1 MRVLVLGGTR
11 FIGPPA
17 VQRLVAAG
25 DEVVCFHRGQSD
37 DPRLAA
43 VRRIQGDRAAL
54 EDHRDAVLAFAPE
67 VILDM
72 RPLERADT
80 ERVLELCAGVA
91 RRLVSISS
99 GDVYRAFGRVN
110 GLEEG
115 EAEPGPIA
123 EAGPLRTG
131 RFPYRGIAPGLDNY
145 EKIHVEEATMAAD
158 GVGGIEGVVLRL
170 PMVYGPGDY
179 QHRLFPWVKRADDGR
194 TRVPMGAAFA
204 DWRMSRAFVDD
215 VALAIELGCRHE
227 RARGIYNV
235 AEPDALSMAAWAAS
249 AGVTAVPV
257 DRDRCPA
264 HLEGTDCDA
273 QHVEMD
279 STKIRRELGY
289 AERGP
294 RTDAIAATIAWERAN
309 PPAID
314 PAQYDYAEEDRLLAD
329 ASPDAD

>member
-1 MRVLVLGGTR
+1 MRVLVLGGTK

-25 DEVVCFHRGQSD
+25 DEVVCFHRGQND
-37 DPRLAA
+37 DPRLAD
-43 VRRIQGDRAAL
+43 VRRIQGDRANL
-54 EDHRDAVLAFAPE
+54 EEFRAPFLEFAPE
-67 VILDM
+67 VVLDM
-72 RPLERADT
+72 RPIERADT
-80 ERVLELCAGVA
+80 ERVLELFAGVA

-110 GLEEG
+110 GIEEG
-115 EAEPGPIA
+115 DAEPGPIP
-123 EAGPLRTG
+123 EDGPLRTG
-131 RFPYRGIAPGLDNY
+131 RFPYRGAAPHLENY
-145 EKIHVEEATMAAD
+145 DKIHVEEATMAAD
-158 GVGGIEGVVLRL
+158 LAGGIEGVVLRL

-194 TRVPMGAAFA
+194 NRVPMGSAFS

-235 AEPDALSMAAWAAS
+235 AEPDALSMAAWAGA
-249 AGVTAVPV
+249 AGVQVVPV
-257 DRDRCPA
+257 DRAACPE
-264 HLEGTDCDA
+264 HLQGTACDA

-279 STKIRRELGY
+279 SGKIRRELGY
-289 AERGP
+289 AETGP

-309 PPAID
+309 PPEID
-314 PAQYDYAEEDRLLAD
+314 PAQFDYAAEDLLLRD
-329 ASPDAD
+329 AGA

>member
-1 MRVLVLGGTR
+1 MRVLVLGGTK

-25 DEVVCFHRGQSD
+25 DAVVCFHRGQSD
-37 DPRLAA
+37 DPRLAD
-43 VRRIQGDRAAL
+43 VPRIQGDRANL
-54 EDHRDAVLAFAPE
+54 EAFRDAFLEFAPE

-72 RPLERADT
+72 RPLSRSDT
-80 ERVLELCAGVA
+80 ERVLELFAGVA

-115 EAEPGPIA
+115 EAEPGPIT
-123 EAGPLRTG
+123 EDSPLRTG
-131 RFPYRGIAPGLDNY
+131 RFPYRGAAPHLEEY

-158 GVGGIEGVVLRL
+158 QVGGVEGVVLRL

-194 TRVPMGAAFA
+194 TAVPLGAGFA
-204 DWRMSRAFVDD
+204 DWRISRAFVDD
-215 VALAIELGCRHE
+215 VARAIELAVRHP

-235 AEPDALSMAAWAAS
+235 AEPDALSTAAWVAAT
-249 AGVTAVPV
+249 GLRAVPV
-257 DRDRCPA
+257 DRDACPE
-264 HLEGTDCDA
+264 HLQGTACDA

-279 STKIRRELGY
+279 STRIRRELGY
-289 AERGP
+289 AETCP
-294 RTDAIAATIAWERAN
+294 RTDAIAATIAWERAH
-309 PPAID
+309 PPAQID
-314 PAQYDYAEEDRLLAD
+314 PAQYDYAAEDALLQDGGA
-329 ASPDAD
+329 